1 MKKYIYLL
9 ILPLITILS
18 GCEKN
23 TIPVISTPTTG
34 ARIKF
39 YNFSL
44 NSPGVNF
51 YANEKKMT
59 AIQST
64 TGIEA
69 ITGVA
74 YGSVGPASNY
84 AAIEGGEYI
93 FKGQIAAAK
102 DKDLAIA
109 SLITTVETDK
119 YYSLYTCG
127 FYNTVAKT
135 SDTFILEDKLPAVD
149 NSVTYVRFV
158 NGIPNANSGM
168 DFMVKNNTTSVETVI
183 ATNVAYKS
191 GADFVKLLP
200 GVYTIYT
207 RYPGINTNLITRAD
221 VSFVIG
227 RVYTIS
233 SRGDMTVVSTTA
245 TNRPFLDNTAN
256 R

>member
-18 GCEKN
+18 ACEKN
-23 TIPVISTPTTG
+23 TVPVISTPTTG

-69 ITGVA
+69 VTGVA

-84 AAIEGGEYI
+84 ATIEGGQYI
-93 FKGQIAAAK
+93 FKAQITAAI

-109 SLITTVETDK
+109 NLTTTVENSK

-127 FYNTVAKT
+127 FYNTGAKT
-135 SDTFILEDKLPAVD
+135 SDTFIVEDKLPAFD
-149 NSVTYVRFV
+149 NSATYVRFV
-158 NGIPNANSGM
+158 NAIPNANSGM
-168 DFMVKNNTTSVETVI
+168 DFVVKNTVTLTETVVS
-183 ATNVAYKS
+183 TNIAYKNGS
-191 GADFVKLLP
+191 DFVKLLP

-207 RYPGINTNLITRAD
+207 RYPGTNTNLITRAD